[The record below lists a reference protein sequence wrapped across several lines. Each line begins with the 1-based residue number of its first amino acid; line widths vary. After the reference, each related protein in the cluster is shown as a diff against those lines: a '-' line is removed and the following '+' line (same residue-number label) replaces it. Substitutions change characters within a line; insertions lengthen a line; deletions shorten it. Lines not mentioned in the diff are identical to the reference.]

1 MAFTISHIIHPMTQ
15 ENSRKAE
22 YTADIVQAKEFMPVK
37 EKDRNNKIKN
47 TALKANIGIR
57 RILNAEAL

>member
-1 MAFTISHIIHPMTQ
+1 MTQ

-37 EKDRNNKIKN
+37 VKDRNSKIKS